1 MKYMKAPLTATC
13 ATLLAAATLLAGSAL
28 AADEEKPGP
37 LQFYTGQNGSYA
49 KATIEAG
56 LGFFGQGDS
65 WFGNSAHPDNLGEKS
80 DSWWESIIRPGLDA
94 KFVLPNSQSFYGKF
108 DAVQANT
115 FGGVDAGGTNIPP
128 GWVDDEDVNDLRI
141 DNAFAGWRSGNLFS
155 SLGEDFL
162 DLSFGRQR
170 YILGDGFLIGSQGY
184 AGFNRAAFWIGGRN
198 TADYAAI
205 ARMKSGNWTSDL
217 VYFKADDRD
226 ESDTKLGGGNLNYSV
241 EKVANIGGGFYFL
254 DSDSEKFLNSDLDK
268 YEKYKKRDSMNVY
281 NLRGGIN
288 PFAFAKGVP
297 ALQPL
302 RFDAEYVHEDAGND
316 FANGDAWHLTASYQ
330 FENVPWKPTLF
341 YRYASFDE
349 NYDSLFYNSTDWGN
363 WFQGEILGEYAL
375 LNENLDSHMLRLKL
389 QPIDPVTVNLI
400 YYKFMLHSVDAGAS
414 DDYADEYNLIVDW
427 AVNDH
432 LSLSVVGAIADP
444 DNAATEQTGGD
455 DTWSYVMVFGTV
467 KF

>member
-1 MKYMKAPLTATC
+1 MKHPKAPLAATC
-13 ATLLAAATLLAGSAL
+13 ATLLVAATLMAGNVL
-28 AADEEKPGP
+28 AADEEQPSP
-37 LQFYTGQNGSYA
+37 LQFYTGSNGSYA

-65 WFGNSAHPDNLGEKS
+65 WFDNSAEYLGKKS

-94 KFVLPNSQSFYGKF
+94 KYVLSNSQSFYGKF

-128 GWVDDEDVNDLRI
+128 GWVDDEDVSDLRI

-155 SLGEDFL
+155 SLGQDFL

-170 YILGDGFLIGSQGY
+170 YITGDGFLIGTQGY
-184 AGFNRAAFWIGGRN
+184 GGYNRAAYWIGGRN
-198 TADYAAI
+198 TADYAAV
-205 ARMKSGNWTSDL
+205 ARMKSGNWAGDL
-217 VYFKADDRD
+217 VYFKADDRF
-226 ESDTKLGGGNLNYSV
+226 ETDTTLGGGNLNYTV
-241 EKVANIGGGFYFL
+241 EKVASIGGGFYAL
-254 DSDSEKFLNSDLDK
+254 DSDIEN
-268 YEKYKKRDSMNVY
+268 RDSMNVY

-302 RFDAEYVHEDAGND
+302 RFDAEYVHEDAGGN
-316 FANGDAWHLTASYQ
+316 FENGNAWHLTASYQ
-330 FENVPWKPTLF
+330 FENVAWKPTLF

-349 NYDSLFYNSTDWGN
+349 NYDSLFYHSTDWGN

-375 LNENLDSHMLRLKL
+375 GNQNLDSHMLRLKM

-400 YYKFMLHSVDAGAS
+400 YYKFMFNDAATAEVTS
-414 DDYADEYNLIVDW
+414 EDYADEYNLIVDW
-427 AVNDH
+427 TVNDH

-444 DNAATEQTGGD
+444 DDGATQQTGGD

>member
-1 MKYMKAPLTATC
+1 MKHPKAPLAATC
-13 ATLLAAATLLAGSAL
+13 ATLLAAATLMAGNVL
-28 AADEEKPGP
+28 AADEEQPSP
-37 LQFYTGQNGSYA
+37 LQFYTGSNGSYA

-56 LGFFGQGDS
+56 LGFFGQGNS
-65 WFGNSAHPDNLGEKS
+65 MFGKSEENFGKKS
-80 DSWWESIIRPGLDA
+80 DSWWESIIRPGLDV
-94 KFVLPNSQSFYGKF
+94 KYVLPNSQSFYGQL

-115 FGGVDAGGTNIPP
+115 FGGVDAAGTNRP
-128 GWVDDEDVNDLRI
+128 DFEEDEDVSDLRI
-141 DNAFAGWRSGNLFS
+141 DRAFAGWRSGNLFS
-155 SLGEDFL
+155 TLGEDFL

-170 YILGDGFLIGSQGY
+170 YVLGDGFLIGSQGY
-184 AGFNRAAFWIGGRN
+184 AGYNRAAYWIGGRN

-205 ARMKSGNWTSDL
+205 ARMKSGNWTGDL
-217 VYFKADDRD
+217 VYFKADDQIK
-226 ESDTKLGGGNLNYSV
+226 SDTFLGGGNLNYAI
-241 EKVANIGGGFYFL
+241 EKVASIGGGFYAL
-254 DSDSEKFLNSDLDK
+254 DTDITGSTKER
-268 YEKYKKRDSMNVY
+268 RDSMNVY

-288 PFAFAKGVP
+288 PFAFAKGMP

-302 RFDAEYVHEDAGND
+302 RFDAEYVHEDAGNNY
-316 FANGDAWHLTASYQ
+316 ANGNAWHVTASYQ
-330 FENVPWKPTLF
+330 FETVLWKPTLF

-363 WFQGEILGEYAL
+363 WFQGEILGEYVL
-375 LNENLDSHMLRLKL
+375 LNENLDSHMLRLRL

-400 YYKFMLHSVDAGAS
+400 YYKFFRHDVPAGTS

-432 LSLSVVGAIADP
+432 LSLSVVGAIAEP
-444 DNAATEQTGGD
+444 DTAAELETKGGD